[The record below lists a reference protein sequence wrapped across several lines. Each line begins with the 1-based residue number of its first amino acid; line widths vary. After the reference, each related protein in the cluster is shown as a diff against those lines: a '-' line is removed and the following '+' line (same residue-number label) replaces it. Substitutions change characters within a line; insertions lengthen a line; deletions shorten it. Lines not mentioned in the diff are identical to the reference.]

1 MRPATTSAA
10 GRGTTASCAT
20 NVRRGKARSPRLGG
34 EVDARSTADAS
45 PGVTSSRRS
54 LGLLTCIFV
63 GLEGGLVRRAAAFP
77 LAPLGDKESLE
88 GKQRGL
94 RVEDVRSVLEGGLKN
109 GQYFVNSKGMPV
121 EVFDDDCRFV
131 DPTNDVVGLSRY
143 LKALDLLFDSDT
155 SSVELLDIQVKGPK
169 IIEAEYRLQGRIR
182 FPWKPC
188 VQPYT
193 GKVVY
198 ELNDSNLIVRQ
209 SQTWSITAAQALKE
223 TFTPCSTKV

>member
-1 MRPATTSAA
+1 MRPSKPTSA
-10 GRGTTASCAT
+10 GRGITASRAAGA
-20 NVRRGKARSPRLGG
+20 RRGSASHRRPPPRG
-34 EVDARSTADAS
+34 EEIEPSSSEAS
-45 PGVTSSRRS
+45 LASSRRS
-54 LGLLTCIFV
+54 LGLLTIIIV
-63 GLEGGLVRRAAAFP
+63 GLEGRRAEAFP

-143 LKALDLLFDSDT
+143 LKALDLLFDRDT

-169 IIEAEYRLQGRIR
+169 RIEADYRLQGRIR
-182 FPWKPC
+182 FPWNPC
-188 VQPYT
+188 VSPYT
-193 GKVVY
+193 GRVVY
-198 ELNDSNLIVRQ
+198 ELNDSNLVVKQ

-223 TFTPCSTKV
+223 TFTPCSAKA